1 MEVKCTWRR
10 HLPIRQVH
18 APLMTWGI
26 WQWAVSTEKR
36 SQWDGTSLLWLLY
49 QPSLNCIKSAIA
61 DRFSQEDQVLGLRS
75 ECSVFLDLQLG
86 RVFVAIPM
94 PSSLCSLALLF
105 SCAWRRGSEK
115 GFRSAEVPPAA
126 VYMRPHQEES
136 VMPGKV
142 EKCLCW
148 TLCWS
153 WLSCVLPETAR
164 DRELSVPHG
173 EVLPVCVVGTQEG
186 AVLTLSIKL
195 HVFHFLDTALKPP
208 VAWGCP
214 EEEEEEKT
222 GRNGSFSSKIIF
234 SVDSQSVLPEIPIFG
249 LANLVWLWS
258 ILSHTFTCTLNQTPS
273 VRVCRPHLDPV
284 SPWPGDLDL
293 VRRFPWAPS
302 WAGLLT
308 HGLEMGSQCCWAAGI
323 ASGPSGYAV
332 CSLSTRVRKLQVD
345 IRY

>member
-86 RVFVAIPM
+86 RVFVAMPM

-136 VMPGKV
+136 VMPGKMWESACV
-142 EKCLCW
+142 GLCAGVDCPASFLRQRVTKNCLFHMVRSCLCVW
-148 TLCWS
+148 LVHRKGLCW
-153 WLSCVLPETAR
+153 L
-164 DRELSVPHG
+164 
-173 EVLPVCVVGTQEG
+173 
-186 AVLTLSIKL
+186 
-195 HVFHFLDTALKPP
+195 
-208 VAWGCP
+208 
-214 EEEEEEKT
+214 
-222 GRNGSFSSKIIF
+222 
-234 SVDSQSVLPEIPIFG
+234 
-249 LANLVWLWS
+249 
-258 ILSHTFTCTLNQTPS
+258 
-273 VRVCRPHLDPV
+273 
-284 SPWPGDLDL
+284 
-293 VRRFPWAPS
+293 
-302 WAGLLT
+302 
-308 HGLEMGSQCCWAAGI
+308 
-323 ASGPSGYAV
+323 
-332 CSLSTRVRKLQVD
+332 
-345 IRY
+345 